1 MDALLIAIVTWL
13 SVNFGLPPD
22 YELPNVAYLPNAEI
36 SEFRYGGVAAEKR
49 REVVA
54 VYDDRTETILLTDGW
69 TGRSPA
75 ELSVIVHEMVH
86 HLQNRARLRFECE
99 TAREELAYAAQEAW
113 LELFGRDLETEFDLD
128 PMTLKLSTRCM
139 PY

>member
-13 SVNFGLPPD
+13 SANFGLPPD
-22 YELPNVAYLPNAEI
+22 YNLPNIAYLPGDEI
-36 SEFRYGGVAAEKR
+36 SEIRYSGVAAEKR

-54 VYDDRTETILLTDGW
+54 LYDDSTETILLTDDWAGQ
-69 TGRSPA
+69 SPA

-86 HLQNRARLRFECE
+86 HLQNRAGLRFECE
-99 TAREELAYAAQEAW
+99 TAREELAYAAQGAW
-113 LELFGRDLETEFDLD
+113 LELFGRDLESEFGLD
-128 PMTLKLSTRCM
+128 PMTLKLATRCM

>member
-1 MDALLIAIVTWL
+1 MDALLTAIVTWL

-22 YELPNVAYLPNAEI
+22 YDLPMIAYLPKAEI
-36 SEFRYGGVAAEKR
+36 SEIRYRGIAAEKR
-49 REVVA
+49 REVGA

-86 HLQNRARLRFECE
+86 HLQSRARLRFECE

-139 PY
+139 PH

>member
-1 MDALLIAIVTWL
+1 MDALLVAVVTWL
-13 SVNFGLPPD
+13 SVNFELPPD
-22 YELPNVAYLPNAEI
+22 YDLPDVSYLPSAEI
-36 SEFRYGGVAAEKR
+36 SEIRYGAIAPEKR

-54 VYDDRTETILLTDGW
+54 IYDDSTQTILLTDEW

-86 HLQNRARLRFECE
+86 HLQNRARLQFECE

-113 LELFGRDLETEFDLD
+113 LRLFDRDLETEFGID
-128 PMTLKLSTRCM
+128 PTTLKLSTQCM
-139 PY
+139 EY

>member
-22 YELPNVAYLPNAEI
+22 YVLPRIVYLPNAEI
-36 SEFRYGGVAAEKR
+36 SEIRYGDVATEKR

-54 VYDDRTETILLTDGW
+54 VYDDVTETILLAEGW
-69 TGRSPA
+69 TGKSPA

-99 TAREELAYAAQEAW
+99 TAREEMAFAAQEAW
-113 LELFGRDLETEFDLD
+113 LDLFGRDLETEFDLD
-128 PMTLKLSTRCM
+128 SMTLKLSTRCM
-139 PY
+139 SH

>member
-1 MDALLIAIVTWL
+1 MEALLIAIVTWL
-13 SVNFGLPPD
+13 SINFGLPPD
-22 YELPNVAYLPNAEI
+22 YDLPNVVYMPNAELSGI
-36 SEFRYGGVAAEKR
+36 RYGGVAAEKR

-54 VYDDRTETILLTDGW
+54 LYEDDTQTILLPDGW

-75 ELSVIVHEMVH
+75 ELSVVVHELVH
-86 HLQNRARLRFECE
+86 HLQNRAGLRFECE

-113 LELFGRDLETEFDLD
+113 LQLFGRDLESEFGLD

>member
-13 SVNFGLPPD
+13 SANFGLPPD
-22 YELPNVAYLPNAEI
+22 YDLPNAAYLPDAKI
-36 SEFRYGGVAAEKR
+36 SETRYGGVAAEKR

-54 VYDDRTETILLTDGW
+54 LYDDGTQTILLTDGW
-69 TGRSPA
+69 SGRSPA
-75 ELSVIVHEMVH
+75 ELSVVVHEMVH
-86 HLQNRARLRFECE
+86 HLQNRARLHFECE
-99 TAREELAYAAQEAW
+99 AAREEMAYAAQQAW
-113 LELFGRDLETEFDLD
+113 LELFGRDLETEFGLD